1 MVKKEK
7 AWKNIFRLK
16 ILNDS
21 IKPNLVEALKNKN
34 TNTGKWNIHVFYN
47 VLNTNFWIMISF
59 YLQYEIEQIQFY
71 EFPLNN
77 CLSLI

>member
-7 AWKNIFRLK
+7 AWKNIFRLN
-16 ILNDS
+16 ILNET
-21 IKPNLVEALKNKN
+21 IKTNLFEALKNKN

-47 VLNTNFWIMISF
+47 VLNTNIWIMISF

>member
-1 MVKKEK
+1 MERKKK

-71 EFPLNN
+71 EFPSNN